1 MTVRTEP
8 ETTPAPPV
16 VRRRGRAWRLVA
28 WLLVAAV
35 AAAVVVP
42 LAAFAQV
49 VAASRATD
57 TGRTDVVVVL
67 GASQFWGKPS
77 PVLEARLA
85 RGHELYEQQV
95 APRIL
100 TVGGKQPG
108 DRTTEAAAG
117 RAWLTSQ
124 GVTGADVVAVP
135 EGRDTLQSLTAVARV
150 MSDHGWQT
158 ATIVTDPAHEARS
171 LAIAR
176 ALGIDAHGAPTLSG
190 AGSGVTFDYLARES
204 AGLAWFWVGERRTIA
219 PVVAS

>member
-1 MTVRTEP
+1 VTVRTEP

-16 VRRRGRAWRLVA
+16 VRRGRAWRLVV
-28 WLLVAAV
+28 WLVIAAAAV
-35 AAAVVVP
+35 AVVVP
-42 LAAFAQV
+42 VAAFAQV
-49 VAASRATD
+49 LTSSRATD
-57 TGRTDVVVVL
+57 TVRTDVVVVL
-67 GASQFWGKPS
+67 GASQFWGRPS

-85 RGHELYEQQV
+85 RGRALYEQQV
-95 APRIL
+95 APRIV

-124 GVTGADVVAVP
+124 GVAGADVVAVP
-135 EGRDTLQSLTAVARV
+135 EGHDTLQSLIAVAHL

-176 ALGIDAHGAPTLSG
+176 ALGIEAHGAPTLTG
-190 AGSGVTFDYLARES
+190 AGSVVTLDYLARES
-204 AGLAWFWVGERRTIA
+204 AGLAWFWVGERRTLD